1 MVPDFIVIG
10 TARTIAAQLAEIK
23 RRSLGVVPAIREAGP
38 FDGRAPRPQDRDGF
52 VVEAKP

>member
-1 MVPDFIVIG
+1 MVPDFIIVG
-10 TARTIAAQLAEIK
+10 TARTLAAQLAEIK
-23 RRSLGVVPAIREAGP
+23 RRSLGVVPAIREACP

>member
-1 MVPDFIVIG
+1 MSFDFILIG
-10 TARTIAAQLAEIK
+10 KASTIAAQLAEI
-23 RRSLGVVPAIREAGP
+23 RARALGIVPAIREAGP